1 MKKRFMAFLCMGML
15 LLGVFAMAGCGQ
27 EKNDRQVAIAFANS
41 SDIWKTN
48 GEEMKSQLEKNGYTV
63 DIAYA
68 DTPEEQDAQIRE
80 MIGRKP
86 ACLVVGAVDSTKLT
100 DALEQA
106 KEKKIPVIAFD
117 RLLMGSDAVN
127 YYVSYDSEDV
137 GYAMGEYI
145 EQALGL
151 KQGKGP
157 YQIELFAGDAADNNA
172 RFFFGDA
179 IKVLQPYIDNGQLV
193 VPSGET
199 TFDQVKTDG
208 WKPENAQARMEKLL
222 SGPDKD
228 KHIDVILSPNDG
240 VAGGIRKALKAQGVT
255 YMPMIT
261 GQDGEKQGIE
271 AVKNGEQA
279 FTILKPSGML
289 VQKCVRMIK
298 AVIDGTP
305 PDVNNVTTYNNG
317 VKVIP
322 SYLCTPYVVDKSNI
336 DEAQ

>member
-1 MKKRFMAFLCMGML
+1 
-15 LLGVFAMAGCGQ
+15 MAGCGQ

-106 KEKKIPVIAFD
+106 KETKIPVIAFD

-222 SGPDKD
+222 PGRIRTSISMSSSRRTMASRAASARPSRRRA
-228 KHIDVILSPNDG
+228 SP
-240 VAGGIRKALKAQGVT
+240 ICR
-255 YMPMIT
+255 
-261 GQDGEKQGIE
+261 
-271 AVKNGEQA
+271 
-279 FTILKPSGML
+279 
-289 VQKCVRMIK
+289 
-298 AVIDGTP
+298 
-305 PDVNNVTTYNNG
+305 
-317 VKVIP
+317 
-322 SYLCTPYVVDKSNI
+322 
-336 DEAQ
+336 

>member
-1 MKKRFMAFLCMGML
+1 MKKRLMAFLCMGML
-15 LLGVFAMAGCGQ
+15 LLAAFAMAGCGQ

-106 KEKKIPVIAFD
+106 KETKIPVIAFD
-117 RLLMGSDAVN
+117 RLLMGTDAVS

-157 YQIELFAGDAADNNA
+157 YRIELFAGDAADNNA

-179 IKVLQPYIDNGQLV
+179 VKVLQPYLDDGQLV

-228 KHIDVILSPNDG
+228 THIDVILSPNDG
-240 VAGGIRKALKAQGVT
+240 VAGAIRKAFKSQGAA
-255 YMPMIT
+255 YLPMIT

-305 PDVNNVTTYNNG
+305 PDVNNVTTYDNG
-317 VKVIP
+317 VKVVP